1 MRLLKLPR
9 LLILAFALL
18 LVGGQQAALAHMIGH
33 VADYGSHGEA
43 AHSVATEGDA
53 DHGAALTLSH
63 VCTTCLTL
71 DTFSAPLP
79 ALPPLAFAAGTAAV
93 PPAPT
98 FLAHVAPPP
107 RPYSARA
114 PPAPL

>member
-33 VADYGSHGEA
+33 VADYGNHGEA
-43 AHSVATEGDA
+43 AHSVAEEGDA

-63 VCTTCLTL
+63 VCTTCLSL
-71 DTFSAPLP
+71 DTFAAPLP
-79 ALPPLAFAAGTAAV
+79 SLPRLGFAEGPAAV

-98 FLAHVAPPP
+98 FSAHFSAPS
-107 RPYSARA
+107 RRYAARA
-114 PPAPL
+114 PPTPI